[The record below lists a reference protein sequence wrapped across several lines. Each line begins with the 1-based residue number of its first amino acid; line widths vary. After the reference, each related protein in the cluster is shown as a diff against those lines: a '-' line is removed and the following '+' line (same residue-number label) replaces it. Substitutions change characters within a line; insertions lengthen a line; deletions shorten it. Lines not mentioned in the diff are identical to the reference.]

1 MVRLQGKN
9 MTILRSLLFV
19 PGNTPRMLDRALG
32 LRPDAFVPDL
42 EDSVPAD
49 EKANARSVT
58 ASYLERLAATGRPVI
73 PRVNSMDT
81 GLLEQDLAAMVGP
94 HIFGVSVGKIDSP
107 ADVDEV
113 ARLLQRLEL
122 KAGLAIGAVKM
133 VPWIESARAIVNVYD
148 ICASNDRIVAVSL
161 GGEDYTNDMEIER
174 RDDDRELAYP
184 RSAIAIAA
192 RAAGVL
198 ALETPFFA
206 FRDPE
211 GLRENSHASRVH
223 GLRGRFAIHPAQI
236 DIINQ
241 VYSPSEAQVEH
252 ARRVISAFE
261 EAEQQGRGSTS
272 LDGKV
277 VDVPVVKRAQALLE
291 LAEATRVQAD

>member
-19 PGNTPRMLDRALG
+19 PGNTPRMLDRALV

-42 EDSVPAD
+42 EDSVPSD
-49 EKANARSVT
+49 EKSNARSVT

-81 GLLEQDLAAMVGP
+81 GLLEEDLAAMVGP

>member
-1 MVRLQGKN
+1 

-42 EDSVPAD
+42 EDSVPWD
-49 EKANARSVT
+49 EKTNARSIT

-81 GLLEQDLAAMVGP
+81 GLLEEDLAAMVGL
-94 HIFGVSVGKIDSP
+94 HIFGVSVGKMDSP

-113 ARLLQRLEL
+113 AQLLQRLEL
-122 KAGLAIGAVKM
+122 RAGLAIGAIKL

-148 ICASNDRIVAVSL
+148 ICASSDRIVGVSL

-184 RSAIAIAA
+184 RSAIAIAS

-198 ALETPFFA
+198 ALDTPFFA

-211 GLRENSHASRVH
+211 GLRANSYDSR
-223 GLRGRFAIHPAQI
+223 GYGFRGRFAIHPAQI

-241 VYSPSEAQVEH
+241 VYSPSDAEVEH
-252 ARRVISAFE
+252 ARRVIAAFG
-261 EAEQQGRGSTS
+261 EAARQGRGSTS
-272 LDGKV
+272 LDGRV
-277 VDVPVVKRAQALLE
+277 VDVPVVKRAEALLA
-291 LAEATRVQAD
+291 LAEAMRGQAD

>member
-1 MVRLQGKN
+1 

-19 PGNTPRMLDRALG
+19 PGNTPRMLERALEQ
-32 LRPDAFVPDL
+32 RPDAFVPDL
-42 EDSVPAD
+42 EDSVPPD
-49 EKANARSVT
+49 EKANARSIA

-81 GLLEQDLAAMVGP
+81 GLLEADLAAVVGI

-107 ADVDEV
+107 ADVDVV
-113 ARLLQRLEL
+113 ARLLQRLEV
-122 KAGLAIGAVKM
+122 KAGLDIGAIKL

-148 ICASNDRIVAVSL
+148 ICASSDRIVAVSL

-184 RSAIAIAA
+184 RSSIAIAA

-198 ALETPFFA
+198 ALDTPFFA
-206 FRDPE
+206 FRDPD
-211 GLRENSHASRVH
+211 GLRENSHASR
-223 GLRGRFAIHPAQI
+223 GQGFRGRFAIHPAQI
-236 DIINQ
+236 DVINQ
-241 VYSPSEAQVEH
+241 VYSPSDAEVEH
-252 ARRVISAFE
+252 ARRVIAAFE
-261 EAEQQGRGSTS
+261 EAAEQGRGSTS

-277 VDVPVVKRAQALLE
+277 VDVPVVKRAQALLD
-291 LAEATRVQAD
+291 LAEAMQRQVD

>member
-1 MVRLQGKN
+1 

-19 PGNTPRMLDRALG
+19 PGNTPRMLERALG

-42 EDSVPAD
+42 EDSVPED

-58 ASYLERLAATGRPVI
+58 ASYLERLAGTGIPVI
-73 PRVNSMDT
+73 PRVNSKDT
-81 GLLEQDLAAMVGP
+81 GLLEEDLAAVVGA

-107 ADVDEV
+107 AEVHEV

-122 KAGLAIGAVKM
+122 RAGLAIGAIKL
-133 VPWIESARAIVNVYD
+133 VPWIESARAIVNVCD
-148 ICASNDRIVAVSL
+148 ICASSDRIVGVSL

-174 RDDDRELAYP
+174 RDDDLELAYP

-198 ALETPFFA
+198 ALDTPFFA
-206 FRDPE
+206 FRDPD
-211 GLRENSHASRVH
+211 GLRENSNASR
-223 GLRGRFAIHPAQI
+223 GSGFRGRFAIHPTQI
-236 DIINQ
+236 DVINQ
-241 VYSPSEAQVEH
+241 VYSPSEAEVEH
-252 ARRVISAFE
+252 AKRVIAASE
-261 EAEQQGRGSTS
+261 EAAQQGRGSTS

-277 VDVPVVKRAQALLE
+277 VDVPVVKRAQALLD
-291 LAEATRVQAD
+291 LAKAMRSKAD

>member
-1 MVRLQGKN
+1 MVRLQRKH

-19 PGNTPRMLDRALG
+19 PGNTPRMLDRALV

-42 EDSVPAD
+42 EDSVPSD
-49 EKANARSVT
+49 EKSNARSVT

-81 GLLEQDLAAMVGP
+81 GLLEEDLAAMVGP

-122 KAGLAIGAVKM
+122 KAGLPIGAVKM

-174 RDDDRELAYP
+174 RDDARELARGGVASQPAAVGVGRVAAELGQLQRPGVQREDVTGAMGDQYGMIGADGVEVLSSEETHLGRLGVVVLVQRI
-184 RSAIAIAA
+184 RSCSLTGYSA
-192 RAAGVL
+192 
-198 ALETPFFA
+198 TPC
-206 FRDPE
+206 
-211 GLRENSHASRVH
+211 SRRSCN
-223 GLRGRFAIHPAQI
+223 G
-236 DIINQ
+236 
-241 VYSPSEAQVEH
+241 
-252 ARRVISAFE
+252 
-261 EAEQQGRGSTS
+261 
-272 LDGKV
+272 
-277 VDVPVVKRAQALLE
+277 
-291 LAEATRVQAD
+291 